1 MPPESWG
8 GGGVATTLSSFMG
21 GSVRLAPMSPREG
34 QWSGWH
40 TDKGS
45 SCPPS
50 DGRHSPVTFLRAPR
64 SSSSQ
69 AASEPGSAAQECPVV
84 LSAARS
90 AAQARSWPS
99 ASTSCH
105 QDEALKAA
113 TSSASPQ
120 AGKGRRQAGSLGP
133 PTGYGMGG
141 GTGFGSQNC
150 GLISGEM
157 TKNTFVE
164 YEPLLR
170 EGSPAGRK
178 GGGASDRGS
187 PGEQT
192 LGVSDI
198 EGWQVPSVSTDG
210 SHGWVWGADG
220 VHSPSSPT
228 FWSGARWQR
237 LTRRV

>member
-1 MPPESWG
+1 MVR
-8 GGGVATTLSSFMG
+8 VAQ
-21 GSVRLAPMSPREG
+21 G
-34 QWSGWH
+34 QGAAVV
-40 TDKGS
+40 
-45 SCPPS
+45 PPS
-50 DGRHSPVTFLRAPR
+50 DGRHSPVTFLRTPR

-69 AASEPGSAAQECPVV
+69 VASEPGSAAQECPVV

-90 AAQARSWPS
+90 ATQARSWPS

-178 GGGASDRGS
+178 GGGEHQTGCPQVNKPWGSLTSRGGRS
-187 PGEQT
+187 PVSARMGPMAGYGVQT
-192 LGVSDI
+192 GSTAPPHPPFGVEPI
-198 EGWQVPSVSTDG
+198 GKG
-210 SHGWVWGADG
+210 
-220 VHSPSSPT
+220 
-228 FWSGARWQR
+228 
-237 LTRRV
+237 